1 MLKFLYVIY
10 GMVILGGSV
19 LGVVTSTASTTSTG
33 SGWFSHSGG
42 SSWGGSHGSTGGFSS
57 GGSHK

>member
-10 GMVILGGSV
+10 GLVILGGSIF
-19 LGVVTSTASTTSTG
+19 GVVTSTAASTSTG
-33 SGWFSHSGG
+33 GGWFSHSSG